1 MKTLNREGRS
11 LLATSSGW
19 KILLQ
24 TMLFMRDGESADI
37 VRSCIIELARL
48 DQSRTFEFFYTAV
61 QPDDAPVIA
70 GIRANFGFGR
80 TTSSVSRP
88 FVPWGYKL

>member
-1 MKTLNREGRS
+1 
-11 LLATSSGW
+11 
-19 KILLQ
+19 
-24 TMLFMRDGESADI
+24 MLFMRDGESADI

-70 GIRANFGFGR
+70 GANFGFGW
-80 TTSSVSRP
+80 TTSSDSRP
-88 FVPWGYKL
+88 ELLAQADHLFHGVINYK